1 MTKLPWQT
9 SVRLSAKMATEPLNI
24 VNEDIGTLKD
34 FLENLNTRKSSLN
47 FRRLLRVVFSSQQR
61 LNNASSDVTTRKP
74 DGDFEWLIVQAFA

>member
-47 FRRLLRVVFSSQQR
+47 FRRLLWVVFPSQQR
-61 LNNASSDVTTRKP
+61 LNNA
-74 DGDFEWLIVQAFA
+74 F

>member
-24 VNEDIGTLKD
+24 VNEDIGTLND

-47 FRRLLRVVFSSQQR
+47 FRRLLRVVFPSQQR
-61 LNNASSDVTTRKP
+61 LNNA
-74 DGDFEWLIVQAFA
+74 F

>member
-61 LNNASSDVTTRKP
+61 LNNA
-74 DGDFEWLIVQAFA
+74 L

>member
-61 LNNASSDVTTRKP
+61 LNNA
-74 DGDFEWLIVQAFA
+74 F

>member
-9 SVRLSAKMATEPLNI
+9 SVRLSAKMATEPLTI
-24 VNEDIGTLKD
+24 VNEDIGTLQD

-61 LNNASSDVTTRKP
+61 LNNA
-74 DGDFEWLIVQAFA
+74 F